1 VHGRGEQ
8 RAPRDASVGTR
19 ERLQMGL
26 GDMCVRGAGRE
37 CCAAELG
44 ARERLPRVMRLERF
58 QSQKLRA
65 SRERNLKRL
74 AKLTPTIDVGLPFAC
89 GSQIKDADSLRQD
102 NATALIGLD
111 RTTRQLCL
119 SIFCWIAQ
127 FDTFVEF
134 LHTPRRPHCGVAPV
148 PADTTNGAHV

>member
-1 VHGRGEQ
+1 
-8 RAPRDASVGTR
+8 
-19 ERLQMGL
+19 M
-26 GDMCVRGAGRE
+26 
-37 CCAAELG
+37 
-44 ARERLPRVMRLERF
+44 
-58 QSQKLRA
+58 
-65 SRERNLKRL
+65 
-74 AKLTPTIDVGLPFAC
+74 GLPFAC

-134 LHTPRRPHCGVAPV
+134 LHTPRRHHCGVALV